1 MGAPECQSIANRVLC
16 FCSQAAR
23 KAKKRVIF
31 YIYILYIYMGSSG
44 HAFPTGQGQSEYL
57 EQLLVTWQELDVL
70 LCQLGSVWK
79 YKAPNQNEK
88 SHWYPLMIVEIGN
101 PPLESSE
108 SSRRV
113 GKNKMMQAQ
122 IARM

>member
-23 KAKKRVIF
+23 KTKKTSYF
-31 YIYILYIYMGSSG
+31 LYMGSSG

-79 YKAPNQNEK
+79 HKAPNQNE
-88 SHWYPLMIVEIGN
+88 SLIG
-101 PPLESSE
+101 
-108 SSRRV
+108 
-113 GKNKMMQAQ
+113 
-122 IARM
+122 IH